1 MFTTIKVYACYTVK
15 IYINK
20 PKNIFSN
27 RGERARCAGPGS
39 AFAKAASSV
48 FPSSDGKA
56 REVAIDP
63 CTVHS
68 TVQKYLRLFVYS
80 ECL

>member
-1 MFTTIKVYACYTVK
+1 MFTTIKVYACYAVK
-15 IYINK
+15 IYIK
-20 PKNIFSN
+20 KNEKIFSN
-27 RGERARCAGPGS
+27 RGARTRCAGPGS
-39 AFAKAASSV
+39 AYAKAASSV

-68 TVQKYLRLFVYS
+68 TVQKCLGLFVYS